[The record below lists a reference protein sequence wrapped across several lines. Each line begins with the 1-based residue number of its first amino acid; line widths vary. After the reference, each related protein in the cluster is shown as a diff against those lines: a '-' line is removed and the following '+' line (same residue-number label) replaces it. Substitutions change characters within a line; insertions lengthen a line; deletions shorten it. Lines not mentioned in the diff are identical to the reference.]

1 MKQLIKKI
9 VAYIFRSWED
19 EGVDPKTKYLPPI
32 FYDLIGYTIILSIL
46 YGVGSYLWS
55 LLT

>member
-1 MKQLIKKI
+1 MLKKI
-9 VAYIFRSWED
+9 IAYILRGWEE
-19 EGVDPKTKYLPPI
+19 EGVDPRYKVLPPI
-32 FYDLIGYTIILSIL
+32 FYDLIVLGILLGVL